1 MIQPTDRLLEW
12 AKACATAKAG
22 NLDADSHETPPS
34 PVLVNFSTEC
44 ADLIMKFDAE
54 MIEAMNSHDRLGLDA
69 MFGRTKEKP
78 MASRRARERGDKHDR
93 WEFQPD
99 WRDDRDSDDDELPER
114 DDDDQPSKN
123 FH

>member
-1 MIQPTDRLLEW
+1 
-12 AKACATAKAG
+12 
-22 NLDADSHETPPS
+22 
-34 PVLVNFSTEC
+34 
-44 ADLIMKFDAE
+44 
-54 MIEAMNSHDRLGLDA
+54 
-69 MFGRTKEKP
+69 

-93 WEFQPD
+93 WDFQPD

>member
-1 MIQPTDRLLEW
+1 MQSAI
-12 AKACATAKAG
+12 TA
-22 NLDADSHETPPS
+22 S
-34 PVLVNFSTEC
+34 P
-44 ADLIMKFDAE
+44 
-54 MIEAMNSHDRLGLDA
+54 
-69 MFGRTKEKP
+69 KESN

-93 WEFQPD
+93 WDSQPD